1 MPRVSQ
7 QYKDER
13 RREIVAAASRCFL
26 EHGFGGASMHRI
38 IAATGL
44 SAGALYNHFPSKH
57 ELVVA
62 SARAALDR
70 VLTADED
77 PAPAGDEGT
86 ARAAAGEGS
95 GRSAGA
101 TGGDPAGWVAEL
113 LERLAADPAAT
124 RLLLITWGEAVSEP
138 ALAAVAGEHLAR
150 VREQVEERYGRWAAE
165 ELGLG
170 PDRSREWVAMFAQ
183 AILSVLQGYVVQS
196 CLLPGFDH
204 DAYLDYARTLAAQ

>member
-70 VLTADED
+70 VLTVDQG
-77 PAPAGDEGT
+77 PAPAVNEGADRT
-86 ARAAAGEGS
+86 AAGA
-95 GRSAGA
+95 GRSAA
-101 TGGDPAGWVAEL
+101 AIGGDPAGWVAEL

-170 PDRSREWVAMFAQ
+170 PERSREWVAMFAQ

>member
-26 EHGFGGASMHRI
+26 EHGFEGASMHRI

-44 SAGALYNHFPSKH
+44 SAGALYNHFPSKQ
-57 ELVVA
+57 ELVLE
-62 SARAALDR
+62 SARTALDR
-70 VLTADED
+70 VLDPAEGADED
-77 PAPAGDEGT
+77 ADPHGGGPAE
-86 ARAAAGEGS
+86 
-95 GRSAGA
+95 
-101 TGGDPAGWVAEL
+101 WVAGL

-124 RLLLITWGEAVSEP
+124 RLLLITWGGAVSEP
-138 ALAAVAGEHLAR
+138 ALAAVAGEHLGR
-150 VREQVEERYGRWAAE
+150 VRDRVEERYGRWAVE
-165 ELGLG
+165 ELGLDPG
-170 PDRSREWVAMFAQ
+170 RAREWVAMFAQ

>member
-86 ARAAAGEGS
+86 ARAAAGI
-95 GRSAGA
+95 
-101 TGGDPAGWVAEL
+101 VASYVQWH
-113 LERLAADPAAT
+113 LER
-124 RLLLITWGEAVSEP
+124 AVRS
-138 ALAAVAGEHLAR
+138 LHL
-150 VREQVEERYGRWAAE
+150 VE
-165 ELGLG
+165 
-170 PDRSREWVAMFAQ
+170 RS
-183 AILSVLQGYVVQS
+183 
-196 CLLPGFDH
+196 
-204 DAYLDYARTLAAQ
+204 